1 MDTSTDTELAASS
14 NMPAHEPTATS
25 YITHSGEFTHSP
37 TIRMVFAL
45 YVYPPIVAAIFVWLP
60 SNSGDM
66 GTARVFIDNALVAEL
81 PLDTDCEYTAQSGD
95 GINIVEVSKGR
106 VHIKS
111 ANCADEY
118 CVKQGYI
125 SHGGQTLICLPH
137 RLVVELAVSDEG
149 EENAFDAIAG

>member
-1 MDTSTDTELAASS
+1 MNVLLIMKPGDWVL
-14 NMPAHEPTATS
+14 
-25 YITHSGEFTHSP
+25 
-37 TIRMVFAL
+37 
-45 YVYPPIVAAIFVWLP
+45 IVCAVAISIAAAIFVWLP
-60 SNSGDM
+60 SNSDNM
-66 GTARVFIDNALVAEL
+66 GMARVFIDNALVAEL
-81 PLDTDCEYTAQSGD
+81 PLDTDCEYTAKSGD
-95 GINIVEVSKGR
+95 GINIVEVSEGR